1 MRVEHYRHELPEFG
15 IAVYGGLITPGS
27 VSTDELDDRMANWRP
42 ALFPC
47 DELVGSLGW
56 LDHAPIRMTHSPRNN
71 QLEPYPDLR
80 GLLPY
85 VHPIEERP
93 DADDPVQSDFILHYR
108 EIFLSE
114 HPGWKLVGFQV
125 YAEAVY
131 LLYNPTDGASL
142 GTKQWLIIEDGPE
155 SIPEL
160 HLTFRLQKTAQG
172 IEPVYHVHTMSIDD
186 RMVTVVREQRGS
198 SQRDMV
204 IYKVKDKVFADVTE
218 YVDL

>member
-15 IAVYGGLITPGS
+15 ITVFGGSIAQDAI
-27 VSTDELDDRMANWRP
+27 STEELADYMADWRP
-42 ALFPC
+42 AQFPS
-47 DELVGSLGW
+47 DEVVDPLGW